1 MKPEDKV
8 KAMYEAGASNADVAA
23 WLFGPQWMLEATPKD
38 GWELCG
44 RWQPKQEK
52 KLPDTDDVI
61 YSGVHCLI
69 TVKSDQ
75 AIPSIVIDWNGM
87 TSCATEIDT
96 WVAYESTRNLKRTP
110 DGWQYSIAGLMC
122 MEAVNQSERDAFA
135 HAVSALDAFFIRP
148 ALVYQSAKVRI
159 VRDAFN
165 LHIESRVTHQTQAV
179 PLDSTRNAGGIFVD
193 QDASSGNFQLWAG
206 PAILM
211 FAAQRNELDI
221 VCRMIR
227 GDV

>member
-52 KLPDTDDVI
+52 KLPATEDVI

-75 AIPSIVIDWNGM
+75 TVPSVVIDWNGM

-96 WVAYESTRNLKRTP
+96 WVAYESPRNLTRTP

-135 HAVSALDAFFIRP
+135 LAVSALDTFFTRP
-148 ALVYQSAKVRI
+148 ALVYQSAEFV
-159 VRDAFN
+159 VERDPVHLNITQRNWAVTT
-165 LHIESRVTHQTQAV
+165 RVNIDKA
-179 PLDSTRNAGGIFVD
+179 R
-193 QDASSGNFQLWAG
+193 ASSGAFVDIVTTSF
-206 PAILM
+206 ILCVENLIY
-211 FAAQRNELDI
+211 ATSSNRNELDI
-221 VCRMIR
+221 LCRMIR